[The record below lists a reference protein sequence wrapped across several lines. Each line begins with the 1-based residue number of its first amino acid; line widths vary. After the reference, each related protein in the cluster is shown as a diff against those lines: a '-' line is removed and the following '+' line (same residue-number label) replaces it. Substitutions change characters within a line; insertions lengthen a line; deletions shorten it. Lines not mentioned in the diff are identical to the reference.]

1 MERNDLRGVGPALVT
16 PMHEDGSVDF
26 DAFERHVEYVMEG
39 GVHFLVPC
47 GTTGE
52 SATLDAG
59 EQREVIEACVRAA
72 AGRVPVMAG
81 AGANATAK
89 AAKLAAAA
97 RDAGADAI
105 LSVSPYYNKPTQA
118 GLVEHYRAVA
128 DAAEIP
134 VIVYNVPGR
143 TGSNVQPATLL
154 RLAREVENVWGV
166 KEASGDID
174 QVMTILRERPEEFL
188 VLSGE
193 DHLTFAMMALGGDGL
208 ISVVANEAPALVS
221 SMVDDLLAGDFD
233 GARPTHYRLLP
244 LMRRNFIET
253 NPIPVKTAL
262 AMMGRM
268 DAHFRP
274 PLVALEKEHRE
285 PLREALE
292 EAGVLGGAGE
302 SAEAARAEKAGAPAR
317 AEAAS

>member
-1 MERNDLRGVGPALVT
+1 MERSDFRGVGPALVT

-26 DAFERHVEYVMEG
+26 DTFERHVEYVIEG

-52 SATLDAG
+52 SATMDAG
-59 EQREVIEACVRAA
+59 EQREVIETCVRAA
-72 AGRVPVMAG
+72 DGRVPVMAG

-143 TGSNVQPATLL
+143 TGSNVQPATFLK
-154 RLAREVENVWGV
+154 LAREVENVWGV
-166 KEASGDID
+166 KEASGDVD
-174 QVMTILRERPEEFL
+174 QVMTILRERPEGCL

-193 DHLTFAMMALGGDGL
+193 DNLTFAMMALGGDGL
-208 ISVVANEAPALVS
+208 ISVAANEAPALVS
-221 SMVDDLLAGDFD
+221 SMVDDLLAGDYD
-233 GARPTHYRLLP
+233 SARRTHYRLLP

-268 DAHFRP
+268 EAWFRP
-274 PLVALEKEHRE
+274 PLVALGEEHRE

-292 EAGVLGGAGE
+292 EAGLLDGGEDTSSPGRQA
-302 SAEAARAEKAGAPAR
+302 SAT